1 MFYQSPRPKN
11 HFFIRLLS
19 RLDSFRLRL
28 FRRRQSGPTSRS
40 RWKRTKKIILWL
52 LAIFFIIGV
61 ASFLYIAKDLPNP
74 KELEERQITES
85 TKIYDRTGQVI
96 LYDIHGEEKRT
107 VIAFNE
113 IPDSI
118 KNATIAVEDANFYH
132 HFGLDFKGIAR
143 AVWGVITGNRS
154 AGGGS
159 TITQQFIKKS
169 FFSDKRSYIRKFK
182 EWILA
187 LELEIKYSKD
197 EILGFYLNQIPY
209 GSNAY
214 GIEAAA
220 QTFFNKPAK
229 DLTLAESA
237 LLVSLPQAPTY
248 YSPFGSHPEEL
259 RNRQEYVLNR
269 MTELGYISSNEAETA
284 KQEELKFVYRPNAIK
299 APHFVM
305 YIKEYLEEKYG
316 ADAVEKTGLKVYT
329 TLDWDMQ
336 QAAEKIISD
345 GAASNEKKYRAG
357 NAALVALDPKTGQIL
372 TMVGSRDYFDI
383 EHDGNVNVTIR
394 PRQPGSSFKPFA
406 YVTAFANG
414 YTPDTILFDLKTEFN
429 PNCSADANSQ
439 YDQYGI
445 ACYNPGNYDDKF
457 RGPVTA
463 RQALAQSLNI
473 PAVQMLYLAGINDTI
488 KTAKAMGINLAS
500 QYYGLSLVLGGGEVK
515 LLEQTAAYGV
525 FAAEGVKHAKTAI
538 LKIEKSN
545 GEILEEYKDESE
557 KVLEPQLTRLIS
569 NILSDNNARAPVF
582 GTASPLYFPERQVAA
597 KTGTTE
603 QYRDAWTMG
612 YTPSLVVGLWVG
624 NNNNTPMS
632 KAGAGI
638 SAAGPLWHNFIKQAY
653 ELKSKKDCQPNEF
666 CLPPDPEQFT
676 KPQPIVANK
685 AILNGSYINTTIVKI
700 NKISGAL
707 ATDATP
713 PELIA
718 EVPYKEVHNILYYC
732 RKDDPLGSAPGNPTD
747 DPQYFNWETAVQAWA
762 AAQGDQLGLSNPP
775 INDNTDNPANRP
787 KIKIISPLY
796 NQTINKAKFEISVEA
811 TAALGVKQVDYFL
824 NEEYLGTTAIAPYQ
838 LAVSLPDSF
847 LNKSDITQAVLKA
860 RVYDKAL
867 SRQEDNILIFI
878 APEIKNRKN

>member
-284 KQEELKFVYRPNAIK
+284 QCDQ
-299 APHFVM
+299 
-305 YIKEYLEEKYG
+305 G
-316 ADAVEKTGLKVYT
+316 
-329 TLDWDMQ
+329 
-336 QAAEKIISD
+336 
-345 GAASNEKKYRAG
+345 
-357 NAALVALDPKTGQIL
+357 
-372 TMVGSRDYFDI
+372 
-383 EHDGNVNVTIR
+383 
-394 PRQPGSSFKPFA
+394 
-406 YVTAFANG
+406 TAF
-414 YTPDTILFDLKTEFN
+414 
-429 PNCSADANSQ
+429 C
-439 YDQYGI
+439 
-445 ACYNPGNYDDKF
+445 
-457 RGPVTA
+457 
-463 RQALAQSLNI
+463 
-473 PAVQMLYLAGINDTI
+473 
-488 KTAKAMGINLAS
+488 
-500 QYYGLSLVLGGGEVK
+500 
-515 LLEQTAAYGV
+515 
-525 FAAEGVKHAKTAI
+525 H
-538 LKIEKSN
+538 
-545 GEILEEYKDESE
+545 
-557 KVLEPQLTRLIS
+557 
-569 NILSDNNARAPVF
+569 
-582 GTASPLYFPERQVAA
+582 
-597 KTGTTE
+597 
-603 QYRDAWTMG
+603 
-612 YTPSLVVGLWVG
+612 
-624 NNNNTPMS
+624 
-632 KAGAGI
+632 
-638 SAAGPLWHNFIKQAY
+638 
-653 ELKSKKDCQPNEF
+653 
-666 CLPPDPEQFT
+666 
-676 KPQPIVANK
+676 
-685 AILNGSYINTTIVKI
+685 
-700 NKISGAL
+700 
-707 ATDATP
+707 
-713 PELIA
+713 
-718 EVPYKEVHNILYYC
+718 
-732 RKDDPLGSAPGNPTD
+732 
-747 DPQYFNWETAVQAWA
+747 
-762 AAQGDQLGLSNPP
+762 
-775 INDNTDNPANRP
+775 
-787 KIKIISPLY
+787 
-796 NQTINKAKFEISVEA
+796 
-811 TAALGVKQVDYFL
+811 
-824 NEEYLGTTAIAPYQ
+824 
-838 LAVSLPDSF
+838 
-847 LNKSDITQAVLKA
+847 
-860 RVYDKAL
+860 VY
-867 SRQEDNILIFI
+867 
-878 APEIKNRKN
+878 

>member
-632 KAGAGI
+632 KAGRFGI
-638 SAAGPLWHNFIKQAY
+638 
-653 ELKSKKDCQPNEF
+653 
-666 CLPPDPEQFT
+666 
-676 KPQPIVANK
+676 
-685 AILNGSYINTTIVKI
+685 IL
-700 NKISGAL
+700 
-707 ATDATP
+707 
-713 PELIA
+713 
-718 EVPYKEVHNILYYC
+718 
-732 RKDDPLGSAPGNPTD
+732 
-747 DPQYFNWETAVQAWA
+747 
-762 AAQGDQLGLSNPP
+762 
-775 INDNTDNPANRP
+775 
-787 KIKIISPLY
+787 
-796 NQTINKAKFEISVEA
+796 
-811 TAALGVKQVDYFL
+811 
-824 NEEYLGTTAIAPYQ
+824 
-838 LAVSLPDSF
+838 
-847 LNKSDITQAVLKA
+847 LNKPM
-860 RVYDKAL
+860 
-867 SRQEDNILIFI
+867 N
-878 APEIKNRKN
+878 

>member
-747 DPQYFNWETAVQAWA
+747 DPQYFNWE
-762 AAQGDQLGLSNPP
+762 
-775 INDNTDNPANRP
+775 
-787 KIKIISPLY
+787 
-796 NQTINKAKFEISVEA
+796 E
-811 TAALGVKQVDYFL
+811 GVK
-824 NEEYLGTTAIAPYQ
+824 NW
-838 LAVSLPDSF
+838 
-847 LNKSDITQAVLKA
+847 LKT
-860 RVYDKAL
+860 
-867 SRQEDNILIFI
+867 
-878 APEIKNRKN
+878 P